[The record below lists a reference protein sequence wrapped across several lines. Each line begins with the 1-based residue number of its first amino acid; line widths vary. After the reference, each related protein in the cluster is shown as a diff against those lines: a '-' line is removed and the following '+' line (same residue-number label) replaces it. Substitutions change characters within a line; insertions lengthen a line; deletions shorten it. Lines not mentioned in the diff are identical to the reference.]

1 MEEATILIIVYTCI
15 FLSYLLLKTKIKDR
29 NTFGYIRDD
38 VYIIKKIKK
47 V

>member
-15 FLSYLLLKTKIKDR
+15 FLSYLLLKTKIKDK
-29 NTFGYIRDD
+29 NAIGYLRDD
-38 VYIIKKIKK
+38 VYIIKKVKN